1 MNPGTHHL
9 VTILPKSRV
18 IARLPR
24 TQDILQVLQI
34 MQESLEDY
42 LLGLLQDQAAN
53 PRHIKACLDRWKWG
67 DHPTPR
73 RPMGDAT
80 RWVDLHLAW
89 NTTPKELAC
98 DPIPTMTAI
107 EQNANDSA
115 RSSASAKEGNAHIL
129 AVTREDT
136 RYILNMAIANHL
148 EILYRTADRPNLRV
162 GILEISENEI
172 RETGNGVAWALIP
185 ATEPLWITSDRIP
198 IILLLR
204 SLILLTVFTQA
215 HHLSDI
221 LQPRIRCPARQAKI
235 CPMDPHLMTPP
246 TEPE

>member
-1 MNPGTHHL
+1 MDLLRLYANHNLRLHITLLILPRLDQVPASRPQFTLHQEFIPQLLTTRLSADHILPIISDLMNPETHHL

-42 LLGLLQDQAAN
+42 LLDLPQDQAAN

-107 EQNANDSA
+107 EQNAND
-115 RSSASAKEGNAHIL
+115 
-129 AVTREDT
+129 
-136 RYILNMAIANHL
+136 
-148 EILYRTADRPNLRV
+148 
-162 GILEISENEI
+162 
-172 RETGNGVAWALIP
+172 
-185 ATEPLWITSDRIP
+185 
-198 IILLLR
+198 
-204 SLILLTVFTQA
+204 
-215 HHLSDI
+215 
-221 LQPRIRCPARQAKI
+221 
-235 CPMDPHLMTPP
+235 
-246 TEPE
+246 